1 MGIKRTWRK
10 IKSAAKRLFRPPVGF
25 PLGVHVRTEAADHAE
40 DFARRYAEPLDW
52 QVAIRMEELGIP
64 NDRIGS
70 SDRGHGL
77 SGRAFNP
84 YERDGGGNTPDGRLN
99 LDSGILNPELFRQLG
114 PEASTAYAKARL
126 RDRMDAGIAHE
137 YEEVKGGGD
146 HVYAYEHAPD
156 TELPIRR
163 EARDLARKIREGERR
178 AARRRG

>member
-1 MGIKRTWRK
+1 MRNPFR
-10 IKSAAKRLFRPPVGF
+10 RLFRRLFPRPAVGI
-25 PLGVHVRTEAADHAE
+25 PLGQQVPADTADHAE

-99 LDSGILNPELFRQLG
+99 LDSGILNPELFRRLG
-114 PEASTAYAKARL
+114 PEASAAYAKARL
-126 RDRMDAGIAHE
+126 RDRIDAGIAHE
-137 YEEVKGGGD
+137 YEEVRGGGS
-146 HVYAYEHAPD
+146 HEYAYEHAPE
-156 TELPIRR
+156 TELPIRQ
-163 EARDLARKIREGERR
+163 EARTLARTIRKGERR
-178 AARRRG
+178 RRGRTR